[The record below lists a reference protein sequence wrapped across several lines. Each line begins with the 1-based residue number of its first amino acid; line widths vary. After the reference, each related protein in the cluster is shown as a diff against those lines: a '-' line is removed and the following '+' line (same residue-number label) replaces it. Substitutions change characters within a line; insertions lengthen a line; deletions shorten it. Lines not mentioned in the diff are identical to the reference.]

1 DFVSSFIVCLWTSW
15 VPLTN
20 CTSSCGPAYRKV
32 VRLCIVASTGQSC
45 PTSLCG
51 RGESQRNETCSSS
64 PPCETITIIPSTAD
78 RDPSIRIISYSLPN
92 TLYFFEQTYRRIWI
106 IFVAFGIN
114 SRFPCPCTLRQA
126 QVDTRFG
133 RLFSETQY
141 ENGQDDF
148 SDQCCS
154 PSHITG
160 RPDWELCYLYYQL
173 HPPSSCTGYR
183 PLAIVT
189 GVGDPHVNTI
199 DDGRYT
205 CHIQGLFVFAQTTT
219 KA

>member
-1 DFVSSFIVCLWTSW
+1 MNDLGYLRPFV
-15 VPLTN
+15 
-20 CTSSCGPAYRKV
+20 A
-32 VRLCIVASTGQSC
+32 
-45 PTSLCG
+45 
-51 RGESQRNETCSSS
+51 QR
-64 PPCETITIIPSTAD
+64 D
-78 RDPSIRIISYSLPN
+78 K
-92 TLYFFEQTYRRIWI
+92 I